1 MGLNNNQ
8 QVLTFDYTKRPDVTK
23 LNDDKVI
30 AKRDE
35 KSLINVSLFKFFFLS
50 YVFILLVFEQVDQVF
65 KYMLQKGTFVAGCF
79 LISNSTK
86 LTASFKVTL
95 FPKSMGWSKIYI
107 AVVVNHTFSKQNFK
121 ALSHNFIIISFAI
134 YFFHPA

>member
-50 YVFILLVFEQVDQVF
+50 YVFILLVFEQVD
-65 KYMLQKGTFVAGCF
+65 
-79 LISNSTK
+79 
-86 LTASFKVTL
+86 
-95 FPKSMGWSKIYI
+95 
-107 AVVVNHTFSKQNFK
+107 
-121 ALSHNFIIISFAI
+121 
-134 YFFHPA
+134 